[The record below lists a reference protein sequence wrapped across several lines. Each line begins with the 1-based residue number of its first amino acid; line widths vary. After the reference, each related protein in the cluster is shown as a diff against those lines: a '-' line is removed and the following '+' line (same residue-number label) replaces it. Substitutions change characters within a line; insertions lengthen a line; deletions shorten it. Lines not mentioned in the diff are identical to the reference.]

1 MKRVL
6 IIAYYWP
13 PAGGPGVQRWLNF
26 VKYLPKYGIEPVV
39 YVPENPNYPILD
51 ESLLKA
57 VPDVEILK
65 QTISEPYK
73 LAKLF
78 SKKDTKQIS
87 SGIIPKEQKQS
98 VIQKLLLFIRGNFFI
113 PDARKSWVKPSV
125 TYLSE
130 YLEQNPVDSIITTGP
145 PHSLHLIGLKLQQ
158 KLNVKWIADFRD
170 PWTSIG
176 YHKKLKLMSFAEKK
190 HKALEREVLIL
201 VDQIITTSFTT
212 KAEFS
217 EITSQPISVITNGY
231 NAEDFE
237 LTETTEL
244 DQKFTIAHIGSLLSE
259 RNPEVLWQVLSEL
272 IEERPDFAE
281 EFQLKLAGT
290 ISEDI
295 LHSLGTYGLRNHT
308 LQLGYLSHQEAFQQM
323 QKSQVLAL
331 IEIDAEETKGI
342 IAGKL
347 FEYLLAKRPILAI
360 GPKNWDVEQI
370 VSETESGHTF
380 GYADAEEL
388 KQQILSYFELFQQK
402 KLQVDSKHIER
413 YSRVHLT
420 EQLSEVIKKVSIPLD
435 QTHK

>member
-26 VKYLPKYGIEPVV
+26 VKYLPKFGIEPVV

-57 VPDVEILK
+57 VPNVEILK
-65 QTISEPYK
+65 QPISEPYK
-73 LAKLF
+73 LAKFF

-87 SGIIPKEQKQS
+87 SGIIPREQKQS

-125 TYLSE
+125 NYLSE
-130 YLEQNPVDSIITTGP
+130 YLERNPVDAIITTGP
-145 PHSLHLIGLKLQQ
+145 PHSLHLIGLKLKQR
-158 KLNVKWIADFRD
+158 LNIKWIADFRD
-170 PWTSIG
+170 PWTTIG

-190 HKALEREVLIL
+190 HKALEREVLTSA
-201 VDQIITTSFTT
+201 DQIITTSFTT
-212 KAEFS
+212 KDEFS
-217 EITSQPISVITNGY
+217 EMTGKPISVITNGY

-237 LTETTEL
+237 LAETTEL
-244 DQKFTIAHIGSLLSE
+244 DQKFTIGHIGSLLSE
-259 RNPEVLWQVLSEL
+259 RNPEMLWQVLSGL
-272 IEERPDFAE
+272 IKEREDFAAV
-281 EFQLKLAGT
+281 FQLKLAGT

-295 LHSLGTYGLRNHT
+295 LHSLDTYGLRNHT
-308 LQLGYLSHQEAFQQM
+308 VQLGYLSHQEAFHQM

-331 IEIDAEETKGI
+331 IEIDSEETKGI
-342 IAGKL
+342 IPGKL

-360 GPKNWDVEQI
+360 GPKDWDVEQI
-370 VSETESGHTF
+370 ITETESGHTF
-380 GYADAEEL
+380 GYKDAEAL
-388 KQQILSYFELFQQK
+388 KQQILRYFELFQQNN
-402 KLQVDSKHIER
+402 LQVHSKNIER

-420 EQLSEVIKKVSIPLD
+420 EQLSEVNKKVSTPLD